1 MECFSTAVYGED
13 LGFGQVIHHHQP
25 KAKRPRR

>member
-13 LGFGQVIHHHQP
+13 LGFGQVIHHQP